1 MSDFSRLLE
10 NERYEICGDESGTIS
25 GEMEDICSF

>member
-10 NERYEICGDESGTIS
+10 NERYEICGDESGTIE
-25 GEMEDICSF
+25 GHFNITFGG